1 MVLELIRADQNF
13 LRMHFEKILLIC
25 NKLKL
30 KLLNKEEVFNLWAM
44 AQQWATV
51 FFLVGHGA

>member
-1 MVLELIRADQNF
+1 MALKLIRADQNF

-30 KLLNKEEVFNLWAM
+30 KLMNKIM
-44 AQQWATV
+44 AEYNVQKTSD
-51 FFLVGHGA
+51 